1 MRGHA
6 LCRYQGML
14 LALVMSGGATV
25 ATGDSDEVNLRQPEP
40 TLQYLGVAGFLVRWR
55 GEAVMFDPFFSR
67 PSFPELLWLKPDTE
81 LIAKHIP
88 KANDVTMLLVG
99 HGHYDHLLDVSTVV
113 LNHAPNATVYGSASV
128 IHTLRA
134 VPELTKLVN
143 AEDNMVPVPNTDPPP
158 NGKPSTRWF
167 TSTGGRLRA
176 MALQSMHAENFFT
189 PLMAGGY
196 PSALTSLPKT
206 LFGWKEGQTLAW
218 LVDLMDEENKPAY
231 RIHFQ
236 DTASQAPYG
245 FPPDLGDGKG
255 VDVQILPVASW
266 DKVPPYPVGILNR
279 NKPRLV
285 VLAHWEGFVGGDAEA
300 PTVQRFAGD
309 QGDMLKAVRSV
320 APTAIVAKP
329 LPFSDVAVPLVQ
341 RLK

>member
-6 LCRYQGML
+6 LCRYKMFL
-14 LALVMSGGATV
+14 LVMVMNCVTPV
-25 ATGDSDEVNLRQPEP
+25 ATGDSVEANLRQPEP

-55 GEAVMFDPFFSR
+55 GEAVLFAPFFSR
-67 PSFPELLWLKPDTE
+67 PSLPELFWMKPDIE
-81 LIAKHIP
+81 LIAKHMP

-99 HGHYDHLLDVSTVV
+99 HGHYDHLLDVPAVV

-128 IHTLRA
+128 INTLRA
-134 VPELTKLVN
+134 VPELIKLVN
-143 AEDNMVPVPNTDPPP
+143 AEENMVPWPNTDPPL
-158 NGKPSTRWF
+158 NGKPSARWF
-167 TSTGGRLRA
+167 TSTGGRVRA
-176 MALQSMHAENFFT
+176 MALQSMHSKNFFT
-189 PLMAGGY
+189 SLMNGGY
-196 PSALTSLPKT
+196 TSPLSSLPRT

-218 LVDLMDEENKPAY
+218 LVDLMGEDKLPAY

-255 VDVQILPVASW
+255 IDVQILPVASW
-266 DKVPPYPVGILNR
+266 DKVPPYPVGILNL

-300 PTVQRFAGD
+300 PTVQHFAGD
-309 QGDMLKAVRSV
+309 QGDMLKVVRSV
-320 APTAIVAKP
+320 APAAIVAKP
-329 LPFSDVAVPLVQ
+329 MPFSDVAVPPVQ
-341 RLK
+341 RLR